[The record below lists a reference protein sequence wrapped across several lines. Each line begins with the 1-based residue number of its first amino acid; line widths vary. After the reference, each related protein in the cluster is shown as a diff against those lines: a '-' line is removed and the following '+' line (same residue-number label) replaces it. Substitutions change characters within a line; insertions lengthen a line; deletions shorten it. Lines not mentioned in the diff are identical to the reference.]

1 MLLQKPFWWNSFNP
15 QWMEVLMFGKLIT
28 LFILGRKVA
37 KSDILNITSKFQKTP
52 LLIKILFKVLSF
64 SFSPQNLDKINKNE
78 GERLSSSLESMG
90 TTFIKLGQF
99 LATRPDIIGEELSK
113 KLENLQ
119 DKLPPFSL
127 IRAKKIIKNDLG
139 EDTYNSIINLSEPVA
154 AASIAQV
161 HKAQIDDNG
170 TIKDVAI
177 KILRPDIKK
186 IFNKEIDAMMLFA
199 FLVESF
205 VKKSKRLKLV
215 EVVFLLKEITNL
227 EMDLRFE
234 AAAANEYAENTKNDV
249 GFRVPEIYWNFTS
262 ENVMTLDWVDG
273 VSIRE
278 TEELKKRNLNTR
290 KIAED
295 IIQNFLRHA
304 VRDGFFHADMHQG
317 NIFIDKNGHIVPI
330 DFGIMGRLD
339 KMSKRFLAEIL
350 FGFIQR
356 DYRKVAEVHLIAG
369 LVPKDVPIDDLS
381 QALRSIGEPIF
392 GQAVKDISGG
402 KLLKQLFD
410 VTEKFNMQTQPQLL
424 MLQKTMVVV
433 EGVARKLNPN
443 TNIWTTS
450 KPVLESWLK
459 ETKDPITTINET
471 LQNTSEVIK
480 RLPEFPEIMD
490 KANQA
495 LTYLASGQIP
505 QNSNSFTDL
514 NSKKSEMIAFRNQ
527 SIIGLLVLVIF
538 GLLVF

>member
-1 MLLQKPFWWNSFNP
+1 MLK
-15 QWMEVLMFGKLIT
+15 KIIT
-28 LFILGRKVA
+28 LFKLGRKIS
-37 KSDILNITSKFQKTP
+37 KSDILKITSKFHEPP
-52 LLIKILFKVLSF
+52 LAVKFLFKILSF
-64 SFSPQNLDKINKNE
+64 SFSSNKKKDLIKDE

-127 IRAKKIIKNDLG
+127 IQAKEIIKNDLG
-139 EDTYNSIINLSEPVA
+139 DITYNSIINLTEPVA

-161 HKAQIDDNG
+161 HKAQINDNG

-177 KILRPDIKK
+177 KILRPNIKK
-186 IFNKEIDAMMLFA
+186 IFNEEIDAMMLFA

-205 VKKSKRLKLV
+205 IKKTKRLKLV

-249 GFRVPEIYWNFTS
+249 GFKVPQIYWNFTS

-278 TEELKKRNLNTR
+278 TEELKKRSLNTE

-317 NIFIDKNGHIVPI
+317 NIFIDNNGHIVPI

-339 KMSKRFLAEIL
+339 KISKRFLAEIL

-356 DYRKVAEVHLIAG
+356 DYRKVAEVHLAAG
-369 LVPKDVPIDDLS
+369 LVPKNVPIEDLA

-450 KPVLESWLK
+450 KPVLENWLK
-459 ETKDPITTINET
+459 DTKDPIKNLNET
-471 LQNTSEVIK
+471 IENTSEVLK

-495 LTYLASGQIP
+495 LTFLASGQIP
-505 QNSNSFTDL
+505 QNSNSYTAL
-514 NSKKSEMIAFRNQ
+514 NTKKLEMIAFRNQ

>member
-1 MLLQKPFWWNSFNP
+1 MIK
-15 QWMEVLMFGKLIT
+15 KIIT
-28 LFILGRKVA
+28 LFKLGRKIA
-37 KSDILNITSKFQKTP
+37 KSNILNIVSKFQKP
-52 LLIKILFKVLSF
+52 PFAIKLLFKLLSI
-64 SFSPQNLDKINKNE
+64 SFFTKKKINLNKNE
-78 GERLSSSLESMG
+78 GQKLSDSLESMG

-99 LATRPDIIGEELSK
+99 LATRPDIIGEDLSK
-113 KLENLQ
+113 QLENLQ

-127 IRAKKIIKNDLG
+127 EEAKKIIKNDLG
-139 EDTYNSIINLSEPVA
+139 EDTFNSIINLSEPVA

-161 HKAQIDDNG
+161 HKAQINDNG
-170 TIKDVAI
+170 TLKDVAI
-177 KILRPDIKK
+177 KILRPNIKK
-186 IFNKEIDAMMLFA
+186 IFNDEIDAMMLFA
-199 FLVESF
+199 FLIESF
-205 VKKSKRLKLV
+205 IKKTKRLKLV

-262 ENVMTLDWVDG
+262 ENVMTLDWVEG
-273 VSIRE
+273 ISIRE
-278 TEELKKRNLNTR
+278 TEELIKRNLNTE
-290 KIAED
+290 KIAND
-295 IIQNFLRHA
+295 VIQNFLRHA

-317 NIFIDKNGHIVPI
+317 NIFIDNNGHIVPI

-356 DYRKVAEVHLIAG
+356 DYRKVAEVHLVAG
-369 LVPKDVPIDDLS
+369 LVPKEVPIDDLA

-392 GQAVKDISGG
+392 GQTVKDISGG

-459 ETKDPITTINET
+459 ETKDPMTTINET
-471 LQNTSEVIK
+471 LQSTSEVIK

-505 QNSNSFTDL
+505 QNSNSYTAL
-514 NSKKSEMIAFRNQ
+514 NTKKSEMIAFRNQ
-527 SIIGLLVLVIF
+527 SIIGLLALVIV

>member
-1 MLLQKPFWWNSFNP
+1 MIR
-15 QWMEVLMFGKLIT
+15 KLVI
-28 LFILGRKVA
+28 LFKLGRKIA
-37 KSDILNITSKFQKTP
+37 SSDILNIISKFKEPP
-52 LLIKILFKVLSF
+52 LAIKILFKILSF
-64 SFSPQNLDKINKNE
+64 SFLPKKQINLNKDE
-78 GERLSSSLESMG
+78 GERLSDSLESMG

-127 IRAKKIIKNDLG
+127 LQAKEIIKNDLG
-139 EDTYNSIINLSEPVA
+139 NECYDSIINLSEPVA

-161 HKAQIDDNG
+161 HKAQINDNG
-170 TIKDVAI
+170 ILKDVAI
-177 KILRPDIKK
+177 KILRPNIKK
-186 IFNKEIDAMMLFA
+186 IFNEEIDAMMLFA
-199 FLVESF
+199 FLIESF
-205 VKKSKRLKLV
+205 IKKTKRLKLV

-249 GFRVPEIYWNFTS
+249 GFRVPKIYWNYTS

-273 VSIRE
+273 ISIRE
-278 TEELKKRNLNTR
+278 TQELINKEFNTK

-317 NIFIDKNGHIVPI
+317 NIFIDNDGQIVPI

-369 LVPKDVPIDDLS
+369 LVPKEVPIDDLA

-450 KPVLESWLK
+450 KPVLESWLR
-459 ETKDPITTINET
+459 ETKDPLTKLNET

-505 QNSNSFTDL
+505 QNSNSYTAL
-514 NSKKSEMIAFRNQ
+514 NTQKSEMIAFRNQ
-527 SIIGLLVLVIF
+527 SIISILVLVIL
-538 GLLVF
+538 GLLIF

>member
-1 MLLQKPFWWNSFNP
+1 MIKKF
-15 QWMEVLMFGKLIT
+15 IT
-28 LFILGRKVA
+28 LFNLGRKVA
-37 KSDILNITSKFQKTP
+37 KSDILNITSKFEKPP
-52 LLIKILFKVLSF
+52 LAIKVLFKILSF
-64 SFSPQNLDKINKNE
+64 SFSSKEQPNTNGDV
-78 GERLSSSLESMG
+78 GERLSNSLESMG

-119 DKLPPFSL
+119 DRLPPFSL
-127 IRAKKIIKNDLG
+127 IQAQEIIKNDLG
-139 EDTYNSIINLSEPVA
+139 GETYNSIINLSDPVA

-161 HKAQIDDNG
+161 HKAQINDNG

-177 KILRPDIKK
+177 KILRPNIKK
-186 IFNKEIDAMMLFA
+186 IFNDEIDAMMLFA

-205 VKKSKRLKLV
+205 VKKTKRLKLV

-249 GFRVPEIYWNFTS
+249 GFRVPQIYWNFTS

-273 VSIRE
+273 ISIRE
-278 TEELKKRNLNTR
+278 TEELKKRNLNTK

-317 NIFIDKNGHIVPI
+317 NIFIDNNGHIVPI

-369 LVPKDVPIDDLS
+369 LVPKEVPIDDLA

-392 GQAVKDISGG
+392 GQTVKDISGG

-450 KPVLESWLK
+450 KPVLENWLR
-459 ETKDPITTINET
+459 ETKDPMTAINET

-505 QNSNSFTDL
+505 QNSNSYSAL
-514 NSKKSEMIAFRNQ
+514 NTKRGEMTTFRNQ
-527 SIIGLLVLVIF
+527 SIIALLALVIF

>member
-1 MLLQKPFWWNSFNP
+1 MIKKF
-15 QWMEVLMFGKLIT
+15 II
-28 LFILGRKVA
+28 LFKLGRKVA
-37 KSDILNITSKFQKTP
+37 KSDILNIVTKFQEP
-52 LLIKILFKVLSF
+52 PFAIKILFKILSF
-64 SFSPQNLDKINKNE
+64 SFSQKKEIDTQKDE
-78 GERLSSSLESMG
+78 GERLSNSLESMG

-99 LATRPDIIGEELSK
+99 LATRPDIIGEELSR

-127 IRAKKIIKNDLG
+127 LEAKEIIKNDLG
-139 EDTYNSIINLSEPVA
+139 ENTYNSIINLGEPVA

-161 HKAQIDDNG
+161 HKAQINDNG
-170 TIKDVAI
+170 IIKDVAI
-177 KILRPDIKK
+177 KILRPNIKK
-186 IFNKEIDAMMLFA
+186 IFNEEIDAMMLFA

-205 VKKSKRLKLV
+205 IKKTKRLKLV

-249 GFRVPEIYWNFTS
+249 GFRVPQIYWNYTS

-273 VSIRE
+273 ISIRE
-278 TEELKKRNLNTR
+278 TDELKNKNFNTE

-295 IIQNFLRHA
+295 VIQNFLRHA

-317 NIFIDKNGHIVPI
+317 NIFIDNDGQIVPI

-369 LVPKDVPIDDLS
+369 LVPKEVPIDDLA

-450 KPVLESWLK
+450 KPVLESWLR
-459 ETKDPITTINET
+459 ETKDPMAKINET

-505 QNSNSFTDL
+505 NNSNSYTAL
-514 NSKKSEMIAFRNQ
+514 NTQKNEMTAFRNQ
-527 SIIGLLVLVIF
+527 SIIGLLILVIF
-538 GLLVF
+538 GLLIF

>member
-1 MLLQKPFWWNSFNP
+1 MIK
-15 QWMEVLMFGKLIT
+15 KIIT
-28 LFILGRKVA
+28 LFKLGRKVA
-37 KSDILNITSKFQKTP
+37 KSDILDIISKFQTP
-52 LLIKILFKVLSF
+52 PVAITILFKILSF
-64 SFSPQNLDKINKNE
+64 SFSQNKQIDTTKDE

-99 LATRPDIIGEELSK
+99 LATRPDIIGEDLSK

-127 IRAKKIIKNDLG
+127 LKAKEIIKNDLG
-139 EDTYNSIINLSEPVA
+139 NETFNSIINLSAPVA

-161 HKAQIDDNG
+161 HKAQINDNG
-170 TIKDVAI
+170 TIKDVAV

-186 IFNKEIDAMMLFA
+186 IFNEEIDAIMLFA
-199 FLVESF
+199 FLIESF
-205 VKKSKRLKLV
+205 VKKTKRLKLV

-249 GFRVPEIYWNFTS
+249 GFRVPTIYWNFTS
-262 ENVMTLDWVDG
+262 ESVMTLDWVDG

-278 TEELKKRNLNTR
+278 TEELKQRNLNTE

-317 NIFIDKNGHIVPI
+317 NIFIDKDGFIVPI

-356 DYRKVAEVHLIAG
+356 DYKKVAEVHLVAG
-369 LVPKDVPIDDLS
+369 LVPKGVPIDDLA

-410 VTEKFNMQTQPQLL
+410 VTEKFDMQTQPQLL

-450 KPVLESWLK
+450 KPVLENWLR
-459 ETKDPITTINET
+459 ETKDPITTFNET
-471 LQNTSEVIK
+471 IQTTSEVIK

-505 QNSNSFTDL
+505 QNTNSYTAL
-514 NSKKSEMIAFRNQ
+514 NTKKMEMIAFRNQ
-527 SIIGLLVLVIF
+527 SIIGLLALVIF

>member
-1 MLLQKPFWWNSFNP
+1 LEN
-15 QWMEVLMFGKLIT
+15 LMIKKIIT
-28 LFILGRKVA
+28 LFKLGRKIA
-37 KSDILNITSKFQKTP
+37 KSDIIKIISKFQEP
-52 LLIKILFKVLSF
+52 PIIIKILFKILAF
-64 SFSPQNLDKINKNE
+64 SFSQKNQDNVNQNE

-119 DKLPPFSL
+119 DKLPPFS
-127 IRAKKIIKNDLG
+127 IYQAKEIIKKDLG
-139 EDTYNSIINLSEPVA
+139 ESTFNSIINLSEPVA
-154 AASIAQV
+154 AASVAQV
-161 HKAQIDDNG
+161 HKAQINDNG

-186 IFNKEIDAMMLFA
+186 IFNDEIDAMMLFA
-199 FLVESF
+199 FLIESLN
-205 VKKSKRLKLV
+205 KKTKRLKLL

-249 GFRVPEIYWNFTS
+249 GIKVPQVYWNFTS
-262 ENVMTLDWVDG
+262 ENVMTLDWIDG

-278 TEELKKRNLNTR
+278 TEELKKRNINTN

-295 IIQNFLRHA
+295 VIQHFLRHA

-317 NIFIDKNGHIVPI
+317 NIFIDNSGQIVPI

-356 DYRKVAEVHLIAG
+356 DYKKVAEVHIVAG
-369 LVPKDVPIDDLS
+369 LVPKGVSIDDLA

-392 GQAVKDISGG
+392 GQEVKDISGG
-402 KLLKQLFD
+402 RLLKQLFD

-450 KPVLESWLK
+450 KPVLENWLK
-459 ETKDPITTINET
+459 ETKDPLNNINET

-495 LTYLASGQIP
+495 LTYLANGQIP
-505 QNSNSFTDL
+505 QNSNSYTQL
-514 NSKKSEMIAFRNQ
+514 NNKKSEMIAFRNQ
-527 SIIGLLVLVIF
+527 SIIGILILVIL